1 MNKISNIAK
10 ETFPII
16 GLHCASCKMLIED
29 NVKKISGVKTATVN
43 LASEKLTV
51 EFDKT
56 NTNLKEVE
64 SAVKKSG
71 DYKMIVEEKGQNVLE
86 TKTYLNHIDNSNNIN
101 GAHNHAEMLK
111 QEEHK
116 NLAYKTKVVGT
127 GAVFFF
133 VIMLLMSLRVLGIV
147 DVMHAPLGYIFFE
160 QFNYKINLFFLLQ
173 FLFATPLVLW
183 GGSQFFRSAWIG
195 FKAKTVNMDTL
206 IALGTGTAWLFSTI
220 VTFGDNLFKR
230 LETDVFFEA
239 AIFIIFFVL
248 LGRLLE
254 SNAKGRANSAIK
266 KLLQLQAKDANVLKD
281 GKEIRVAI
289 SEVKRGEI
297 IIVRP
302 GEKIPVDGEIIE
314 GASTIDESM
323 ITGESLPSSKQ
334 VGDKVIGA
342 TINKTS
348 YFKFVAEKVGMET
361 MLSQITKM
369 VEEAQGTSAPIQ
381 KLADKISSVFVP
393 VVIVIAVLT
402 FFFWVSIAPL
412 LGITEPNENFLQLSI
427 YIAST
432 VLIIACPCAL
442 GLATPAAVMVGTGK
456 AASNGILIR
465 NAEALELIHKVDT
478 LVFDKTGTLTKGEP
492 EVTDFFIA
500 PGFNKQTALAFAFAI
515 ENLSEHPVSNAISLF
530 SASYQDKEI
539 KVNDFSVVE
548 GKGVSGSILK
558 QKILLGN
565 KRLMEEES
573 INISNT
579 FSEKA
584 EEYLNLGQSVI
595 YMAIDNTIAGLFA
608 VADTIKDNAK
618 KTVADLI
625 LLGINVVMITGDN
638 SKTAKNIANLLGIKE
653 VIAEVLP
660 QNKAEKIKELQNQ
673 NGQRRIVAMVGDG
686 INDAPA
692 LAQADIGLV
701 MGTGTDIAIEA
712 GDIILLNGNL
722 SKIVNT
728 ISLSRKILRVVKENL
743 IWAFLY
749 NIVTIPFAAGVFYPL
764 IGSPIMAS
772 LAMAFS
778 SISVLLNSL
787 RIQSFRNNG

>member
-56 NTNLKEVE
+56 NTNIKEVE

-71 DYKMIVEEKGQNVLE
+71 DYKMIVEEEGQNVLE
-86 TKTYLNHIDNSNNIN
+86 TKTYLNHIHNSNKIS
-101 GAHNHAEMLK
+101 GAPNHAEMLK

-116 NLAYKTKVVGT
+116 NLAYKTKIVGA

-133 VIMLLMSLRVLGIV
+133 AIMLLMPLRVLGIV

-160 QFNYKINLFFLLQ
+160 HFNYKINLFFLLQ

-266 KLLQLQAKDANVLKD
+266 KLLQLQAKDANVLRD

-348 YFKFVAEKVGMET
+348 YFKFVAEKVGMDT

-412 LGITEPNENFLQLSI
+412 LGITEPNDNLLQLSI

-478 LVFDKTGTLTKGEP
+478 VVFDKTGTLTKGEP
-492 EVTDFFIA
+492 EVTGFFIA
-500 PGFNKQTALAFAFAI
+500 PGFNKQTALTFAFAI

-530 SASYQDKEI
+530 STSYQDKEI

-579 FSEKA
+579 FSKKA

-595 YMAIDNTIAGLFA
+595 YIAIDNAIAGLFA

-618 KTVADLI
+618 KTVSDLI

-673 NGQRRIVAMVGDG
+673 NGQRRIVAMIGDG

-712 GDIILLNGNL
+712 GDIILVNGNL

-749 NIVTIPFAAGVFYPL
+749 NIVAIPFAAGVFYPL

-772 LAMAFS
+772 IAMAFS

-787 RIQSFRNNG
+787 RIQSFRNND